1 MTESDVGGKR
11 WASRA
16 LVQMLLKETKSYK
29 SAAEVV
35 TGAKDVFALCSLD
48 IRKQIE
54 EVEKER
60 SVASSFKLQQ
70 LLEEAQREIAGH
82 EAWQEEVIS
91 GLPKEDDEAG
101 LTGPLRQ
108 AFTKTAEAREELL
121 AEVKAAY
128 KKFFSKT

>member
-16 LVQMLLKETKSYK
+16 IVQMLLKEGKNYK
-29 SAAEVV
+29 GAAEVV
-35 TGAKDVFALCSLD
+35 SGAKNVFAVCRHD
-48 IRKQIE
+48 IMRQIE

-70 LLEEAQREIAGH
+70 LLEEARHEIAGH
-82 EAWQEEVIS
+82 EAWQGEVIS

-101 LTGPLRQ
+101 LTGPLRL
-108 AFTKTAEAREELL
+108 AFTETAEAREELL
-121 AEVKAAY
+121 ALVKTAY
-128 KKFFSKT
+128 EKYFSKP

>member
-16 LVQMLLKETKSYK
+16 IINMLLEGKGYK
-29 SAAEVV
+29 AAGELVS
-35 TGAKDVFALCSLD
+35 GSKDVFALCRHD
-48 IRKQIE
+48 IMRQIE

-70 LLEEAQREIAGH
+70 LLEAARHEIAGH
-82 EAWQEEVIS
+82 EAWQKEVIS
-91 GLPKEDDEAG
+91 GLAKEDDATG

-108 AFTKTAEAREELL
+108 AFTETAEAREELL
-121 AEVKAAY
+121 TLVKTAY
-128 KKFFSKT
+128 EKYFSKP